1 MCNGFVTKEHTV
13 DMYKSYIGTFDEAL
27 EQIEVAT
34 TTDVWNAKDGPLCA
48 YCPVVSCEHNR
59 KR

>member
-1 MCNGFVTKEHTV
+1 
-13 DMYKSYIGTFDEAL
+13 MYKSYIGTFDEAL

-48 YCPVVSCEHNR
+48 YCPVASCEHNR